1 MFKLSA
7 CSVLTLRSGD
17 KLEDIRILS
26 DKLLD
31 CINLIKGK
39 FNGVL
44 VLAPTVYIH
53 GPELPT
59 RGFQLSSTR
68 ISTTFSDDLILTL
81 LATLFSSLKVYDIID
96 KNR

>member
-17 KLEDIRILS
+17 KLEDIRVLS

-44 VLAPTVYIH
+44 VLAPAVYIH

-59 RGFQLSSTR
+59 RRFQLSSTVDR
-68 ISTTFSDDLILTL
+68 
-81 LATLFSSLKVYDIID
+81 LAEATCMIGSRFNSI
-96 KNR
+96 